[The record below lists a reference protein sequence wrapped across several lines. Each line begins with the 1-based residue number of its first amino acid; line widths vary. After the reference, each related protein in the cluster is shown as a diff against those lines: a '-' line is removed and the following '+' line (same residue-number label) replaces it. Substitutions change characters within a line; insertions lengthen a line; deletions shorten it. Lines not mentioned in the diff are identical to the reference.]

1 MNTYKILS
9 LDGGGS
15 WALIQAKVLLDLNR
29 ENGDIRGHELLR
41 QFDMAIANSGG
52 ALVLACLC
60 NDMKLSEIIAVFKD
74 EDKRKQV
81 FTRLTFLDKLKWRN
95 LISVFTRALGPRYN
109 TEKKLTGLQNL
120 LKAND
125 HLYQTRGR
133 YIVDETLNDLPAI
146 IGKPDLQIV
155 IAGFDYFRQ
164 RVSFFRS
171 NANSLTNQFSANY
184 FKISLGYAIHSSS
197 NAPVNYFDAPAEVN
211 ISLLTS
217 IDNRKTWYWDGAV
230 AGFNNPVLAGLIE
243 AITNNYKDPKEY
255 YILSIGTGAPSKA
268 VLTDYKDSDNPVTR
282 AIFKNN
288 KDNPLA
294 ITDTSFGFTKD
305 LTKLAK
311 SILGDPPDS
320 ASFIAYSILDPSLSN
335 KANLIRINPCITPV
349 KNIDGKYVTPS
360 VYLSMKG
367 GESKFQTLIE
377 MDMDAVEDKQVNL
390 INEFCDKFIA
400 STDLNGITNQ
410 LIRGE
415 EGKVHLGQ
423 PYYYIAKEKWLNCK

>member
-1 MNTYKILS
+1 
-9 LDGGGS
+9 
-15 WALIQAKVLLDLNR
+15 
-29 ENGDIRGHELLR
+29 
-41 QFDMAIANSGG
+41 
-52 ALVLACLC
+52 
-60 NDMKLSEIIAVFKD
+60 
-74 EDKRKQV
+74 
-81 FTRLTFLDKLKWRN
+81 
-95 LISVFTRALGPRYN
+95 
-109 TEKKLTGLQNL
+109 
-120 LKAND
+120 
-125 HLYQTRGR
+125 
-133 YIVDETLNDLPAI
+133 
-146 IGKPDLQIV
+146 LQII

-171 NANSLTNQFSANY
+171 NPHSFTNQFSGNY
-184 FKISLGYAIHSSS
+184 FKISLGHAIHSSS
-197 NAPVNYFDAPAEVN
+197 NAPVNYFDAPAEVS
-211 ISLLTS
+211 ISLLNAT
-217 IDNRKTWYWDGAV
+217 DNRKTWYWDGAV

-255 YILSIGTGAPSKA
+255 CILSIGTGAPSKA
-268 VLTDYKDSDNPVTR
+268 VLTDCKYSDNPATKAVFE
-282 AIFKNN
+282 IN
-288 KDNPLA
+288 KDNTLA

-377 MDMDAVEDKQVNL
+377 MDMDAVEDKQVDL